1 MKYLKISLLSV
12 GLIFSACAKPGAELS
27 RPAPAI
33 ETQAPAQ
40 KNVCLE
46 NFRSNMNYSELA
58 VAAYKIKQI
67 CKISDDEVLQIL
79 RVDRPN

>member
-12 GLIFSACAKPGAELS
+12 GLIFSACAKPVAEPS

-33 ETQAPAQ
+33 ETQASAQ
-40 KNVCLE
+40 KNACLE
-46 NFRSNMNYSELA
+46 NFRGNMSYAELA